1 MVAQLFGIVGDFIGK
16 ILSLPIP
23 GFTSFTFLHLMVIG
37 FILLFVG
44 VIFRITIGGGG
55 GSE

>member
-1 MVAQLFGIVGDFIGK
+1 MVAQLFGIVGDFIGQ
-16 ILSLPIP
+16 ILSFPIP

-55 GSE
+55 SE

>member
-1 MVAQLFGIVGDFIGK
+1 MVTQLFGIVGDFIRQ

-23 GFTSFTFLHLMVIG
+23 GFASFTFLHLMVIG

-44 VIFRITIGGGG
+44 VIFRITMGGG

>member
-1 MVAQLFGIVGDFIGK
+1 MVAQLFGIVGDFIGQL
-16 ILSLPIP
+16 LSLPIP

-55 GSE
+55 SE